1 MKYKRRSTGEE
12 KVQKIAAGEEG
23 NYRMERVPLKQTDRH
38 HKSPGGDLC
47 IRDSRGE
54 GELVISGRPY
64 RLTPVFLLCHMQQQ
78 STAFHAAD
86 AASGKHPPRPEER
99 EDVKLLS
106 WSSHIF

>member
-47 IRDSRGE
+47 IRDSTGRGRKPAP
-54 GELVISGRPY
+54 I
-64 RLTPVFLLCHMQQQ
+64 LTPCSIGPLAPL
-78 STAFHAAD
+78 
-86 AASGKHPPRPEER
+86 GRG
-99 EDVKLLS
+99 LG
-106 WSSHIF
+106 

>member
-47 IRDSRGE
+47 IRDSSLRG
-54 GELVISGRPY
+54 GFFLAMIKNLTVVGFNDFTVGVADQYVRATHIGPVRPGT
-64 RLTPVFLLCHMQQQ
+64 RRGQVT
-78 STAFHAAD
+78 
-86 AASGKHPPRPEER
+86 
-99 EDVKLLS
+99 
-106 WSSHIF
+106 

>member
-47 IRDSRGE
+47 ISDSASVGGLQVKYLRIQII
-54 GELVISGRPY
+54 LDMLSNVIIKLIQVMRKKNVIYSTHIMVKAVNRPGF
-64 RLTPVFLLCHMQQQ
+64 P
-78 STAFHAAD
+78 
-86 AASGKHPPRPEER
+86 
-99 EDVKLLS
+99 
-106 WSSHIF
+106 

>member
-47 IRDSRGE
+47 IRDRRITE
-54 GELVISGRPY
+54 EHRLVYAVTDDS
-64 RLTPVFLLCHMQQQ
+64 LLI
-78 STAFHAAD
+78 AACRY
-86 AASGKHPPRPEER
+86 HY
-99 EDVKLLS
+99 
-106 WSSHIF
+106 

>member
-12 KVQKIAAGEEG
+12 KVQKIAVGEEG

-54 GELVISGRPY
+54 GTGDIRMTIPAYCGLRWFSSVP
-64 RLTPVFLLCHMQQQ
+64 
-78 STAFHAAD
+78 HATTEYYLAC
-86 AASGKHPPRPEER
+86 R
-99 EDVKLLS
+99 
-106 WSSHIF
+106 

>member
-47 IRDSRGE
+47 IRDSEERGE
-54 GELVISGRPY
+54 CRHLNIFIISHLLVLLVISRIS
-64 RLTPVFLLCHMQQQ
+64 R
-78 STAFHAAD
+78 
-86 AASGKHPPRPEER
+86 
-99 EDVKLLS
+99 
-106 WSSHIF
+106 

>member
-47 IRDSRGE
+47 IRDSPKE
-54 GELVISGRPY
+54 G
-64 RLTPVFLLCHMQQQ
+64 TDTF
-78 STAFHAAD
+78 
-86 AASGKHPPRPEER
+86 
-99 EDVKLLS
+99 
-106 WSSHIF
+106 IFPKTGIFIFMTH

>member
-47 IRDSRGE
+47 IRDSRTG
-54 GELVISGRPY
+54 GF
-64 RLTPVFLLCHMQQQ
+64 TMPVSFN
-78 STAFHAAD
+78 
-86 AASGKHPPRPEER
+86 
-99 EDVKLLS
+99 KLLANQTTVNRLNCEVFKNFS
-106 WSSHIF
+106 R

>member
-47 IRDSRGE
+47 IRDSSYRGHRE
-54 GELVISGRPY
+54 G
-64 RLTPVFLLCHMQQQ
+64 TPVV
-78 STAFHAAD
+78 
-86 AASGKHPPRPEER
+86 PVPRCLWAVHR
-99 EDVKLLS
+99 VR
-106 WSSHIF
+106 